1 LSMENIAT
9 NRPPQHLS
17 LIAHH
22 FFTVESILIAWF
34 ITTPVASFFVR
45 YPLEKSIITYDRAV
59 VGLVIIM
66 LLWKYRVR
74 SRENHGAQNQIGALR
89 FEIAWALLS
98 VLMLINVAMKSGDVG
113 PAIRTVIDGFWL
125 PLAVFHIAR
134 SHFDLRGRRSALL
147 LGAVVLGVMLF
158 AIGAY
163 EFVTGTDLFH
173 YSGSELIREGE
184 LRVNGPFASDSSYA
198 IICMLIAVFL
208 AFAPRALNVRL
219 DRAAK
224 LTYGFAIAASIA
236 AAMLPQ
242 FRVVAAAMLVCWLI
256 FAATRSAQAGWLNKI
271 KKAWRTK
278 RFPRSSLE
286 LHPFTMSITVLVAL
300 AALSLLSASTSL
312 GQRLGS
318 LHNVY
323 GRLATWEAAVRIAA
337 ENPLLGVGITNYGD
351 YFRTKYF
358 EGERPV
364 ESLIEARAALTPHS
378 NLLWVAAEV
387 GALAFA
393 LYLIANVYIFRTG
406 ARALNLAAD
415 RRQRAAAA
423 CFLALA
429 IAYCL
434 PGLTLTSGIY
444 ADLNLY
450 FFFLLGLL
458 ANSFQQQVI
467 RS

>member
-1 LSMENIAT
+1 MSMENIAT
-9 NRPPQHLS
+9 NRAPHHLS
-17 LIAHH
+17 LIAHR
-22 FFTVESILIAWF
+22 FFAVESILIAWF
-34 ITTPVASFFVR
+34 VTTPVASFFVR
-45 YPLEKSIITYDRAV
+45 YPLEKSIITYDRAII
-59 VGLVIIM
+59 GLVIIM
-66 LLWKYRVR
+66 LLWKEWAR
-74 SRENHGAQNQIGALR
+74 SKKNFGAQGRISALR

-98 VLMLINVAMKSGDVG
+98 VLMLINVAIKSGDVG
-113 PAIRTVIDGFWL
+113 HATRIVIDGFWL
-125 PLAVFHIAR
+125 PLAVFHIACR
-134 SHFDLRGRRSALL
+134 HFDLRGKRAALL
-147 LGAVVLGVMLF
+147 LGAIALGLMLF

-208 AFAPRALNVRL
+208 AFAPQAFNVRV

-224 LTYGFAIAASIA
+224 LIYGFAIAASIA
-236 AAMLPQ
+236 ASMLPQ
-242 FRVVAAAMLVCWLI
+242 FRVVAAAVLVCWLI
-256 FAATRSAQAGWLNKI
+256 FAATRSAQTGWPDKI

-278 RFPRSSLE
+278 RFPLSSLE
-286 LHPFTMSITVLVAL
+286 LHPFTMTVTVLVAL
-300 AALSLLSASTSL
+300 AALSLLSASASL

-323 GRLATWEAAVRIAA
+323 GRLATWEAAVRIAV

-364 ESLIEARAALTPHS
+364 ESLIESRAALSPHS
-378 NLLWVAAEV
+378 NPLWVAAEV

-406 ARALNLAAD
+406 FRTLQLAAD
-415 RRQRAAAA
+415 RRQQAAAA
-423 CFLALA
+423 CYLALA
-429 IAYCL
+429 IAYCM

-444 ADLNLY
+444 SDLNLY

-458 ANSFQQQVI
+458 ANNFQNK
-467 RS
+467 